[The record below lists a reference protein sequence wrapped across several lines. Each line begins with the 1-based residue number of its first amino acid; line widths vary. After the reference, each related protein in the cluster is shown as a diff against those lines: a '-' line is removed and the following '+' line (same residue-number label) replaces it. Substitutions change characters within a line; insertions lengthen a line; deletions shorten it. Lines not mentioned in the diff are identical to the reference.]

1 MKDMKK
7 MMLEKNLGIQLLRIC
22 LAFWVVLQHC
32 LSDKYQNRLEYF
44 FSKIKLHVPCFIL
57 ISFFFTCKTIT
68 GRNIFKIKQRFIRLL
83 IPYTIYPIMLLII
96 NNFLFFFFKI
106 NFLGRKISII
116 SFRDLIVQFIIGRNI
131 LPVYWF
137 QFFLIW
143 TTSLFLIISF
153 ITKKKFLFVIAQIYI
168 ISYIILYSG
177 INFNFFIHFNPNIAY
192 SVGEIMEVMP
202 SALSGLL
209 IYSLNI
215 MKIIKYNYKKA
226 IYFSFMALYII
237 YNYNIFSSF
246 KQICFGGIIIDICS
260 ILVFIIFYLI
270 PFNTNKSEKCNNI
283 IFNITNYT
291 QGIYSLHLII
301 RKVLYSKVNIIRY
314 GKLSGCF
321 IIFGI
326 SYSLSFIG
334 EKLTKKTKLV
344 YLFL

>member
-1 MKDMKK
+1 M
-7 MMLEKNLGIQLLRIC
+7 
-22 LAFWVVLQHC
+22 
-32 LSDKYQNRLEYF
+32 
-44 FSKIKLHVPCFIL
+44 
-57 ISFFFTCKTIT
+57 
-68 GRNIFKIKQRFIRLL
+68 
-83 IPYTIYPIMLLII
+83 
-96 NNFLFFFFKI
+96 
-106 NFLGRKISII
+106 
-116 SFRDLIVQFIIGRNI
+116 
-131 LPVYWF
+131 
-137 QFFLIW
+137 
-143 TTSLFLIISF
+143 
-153 ITKKKFLFVIAQIYI
+153 
-168 ISYIILYSG
+168 
-177 INFNFFIHFNPNIAY
+177 HFDPNIAY

-270 PFNTNKSEKCNNI
+270 PFNAIKSEKCINNI
-283 IFNITNYT
+283 YNITNYT
-291 QGIYSLHLII
+291 QGIYSLHYII
-301 RKVLYSKVNIIRY
+301 KQVFYSKVNIIRH

-326 SYSLSFIG
+326 SYCLSFIG